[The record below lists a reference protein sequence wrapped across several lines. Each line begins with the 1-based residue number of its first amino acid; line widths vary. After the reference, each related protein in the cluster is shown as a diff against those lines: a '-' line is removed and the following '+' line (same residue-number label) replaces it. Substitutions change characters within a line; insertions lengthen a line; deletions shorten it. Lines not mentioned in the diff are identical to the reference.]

1 MIVLSSKQIVDDWE
15 VVQEESLEYFVVG
28 AGAGRPRVE
37 MMTPHRAAS
46 GTDFVLCN
54 RGLMD
59 VAEPLRSLQLAFGI
73 QIIL

>member
-1 MIVLSSKQIVDDWE
+1 MSVLSSKQIVDDWE

-28 AGAGRPRVE
+28 AGRPRVE

-54 RGLMD
+54 RELMD
-59 VAEPLRSLQLAFGI
+59 VAELLRSPQLAFGI
-73 QIIL
+73 QIIW

>member
-1 MIVLSSKQIVDDWE
+1 MV
-15 VVQEESLEYFVVG
+15 
-28 AGAGRPRVE
+28 GAGRPRVE

-59 VAEPLRSLQLAFGI
+59 VAELLSSTQLAFGI
-73 QIIL
+73 QVI

>member
-1 MIVLSSKQIVDDWE
+1 MV
-15 VVQEESLEYFVVG
+15 
-28 AGAGRPRVE
+28 GAGRPRVE

-73 QIIL
+73 QVI

>member
-1 MIVLSSKQIVDDWE
+1 M
-15 VVQEESLEYFVVG
+15 VG

-59 VAEPLRSLQLAFGI
+59 VAELLRFPLLVFGI
-73 QIIL
+73 QII

>member
-1 MIVLSSKQIVDDWE
+1 MV
-15 VVQEESLEYFVVG
+15 
-28 AGAGRPRVE
+28 GAGRPRVE

-59 VAEPLRSLQLAFGI
+59 VAELSTAGI
-73 QIIL
+73 RDPSHLIG

>member
-1 MIVLSSKQIVDDWE
+1 MSVLSSKQIVDDRE
-15 VVQEESLEYFVVG
+15 VYQEESLEYFVV
-28 AGAGRPRVE
+28 GAGRPRVE

-59 VAEPLRSLQLAFGI
+59 LAELLHS
-73 QIIL
+73 